1 MHVSGDLP
9 HPRNHLSNLSG
20 ETWNIFRLALHL
32 ATEDSDVVTGQS
44 FTIAGGLEGTTAKG
58 ALSLFRQP
66 RNVMRYVEF

>member
-1 MHVSGDLP
+1 MHFSGDLP

-20 ETWNIFRLALHL
+20 ETWDIFRLALHL
-32 ATEDSDVVTGQS
+32 ATEDSDVVT
-44 FTIAGGLEGTTAKG
+44 AGGLEGTTAKG